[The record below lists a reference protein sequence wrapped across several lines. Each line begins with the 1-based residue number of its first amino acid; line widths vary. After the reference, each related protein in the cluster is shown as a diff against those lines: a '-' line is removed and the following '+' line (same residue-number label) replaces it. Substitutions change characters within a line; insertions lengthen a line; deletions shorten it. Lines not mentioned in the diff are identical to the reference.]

1 MGVIQDMWSGVK
13 SIISGGVKIAVAA
26 GKAAWAMIKLACK
39 VALWIVIGVFTMAVA
54 GVDYVISTI
63 SSFFKPK
70 EIIVVGPNQN
80 DAFAEFLSNKIENGD
95 CTKDEEE
102 LLIDMKNRC
111 KQAHNNNEVLI
122 VAKGEDENGNE
133 TLAEPKFVKADDY
146 DEKIKDADNSGK
158 IYIKKVKLAS

>member
-54 GVDYVISTI
+54 GVDYVTSTI

-70 EIIVVGPNQN
+70 GIIVVGPNQN
-80 DAFAEFLSNKIENGD
+80 DAFAEFISSKIENGD
-95 CTKDEEE
+95 CTEDEEE